1 MYFVWKEISIL
12 SSLPKLEV
20 LKLIGCFCNDE
31 EWELSEKEIFKQL
44 TYLEIVTNMFKRW
57 EASNKHFPNL
67 QHLIL
72 VGCFKLEEIPVEF
85 GEIVTLKLIKL
96 KHCLPSV
103 VNSAKQIM
111 EEQHDQGND
120 NMFVIEE
127 GTLKARSSLAVVVWS
142 FTACGSDFLG
152 HLSPVAGVRMMP
164 AMENKRLRPR
174 QRMPALQW
182 RTVLNHPVQIK
193 VQILQQHRNL
203 LHTLSSS

>member
-20 LKLIGCFCNDE
+20 LKLIGCSCNDE

-44 TYLEIVTNMFKRW
+44 TYLEIVTNMFRRW

-96 KHCLPSV
+96 KLCLPSV

-127 GTLKARSSLAVVVWS
+127 GTLKPTQSNEDDEPEDDEPDGDDE
-142 FTACGSDFLG
+142 FDEDDEPGEDDEFDEDDEPDEDDESDEDEFD
-152 HLSPVAGVRMMP
+152 
-164 AMENKRLRPR
+164 EDEE
-174 QRMPALQW
+174 
-182 RTVLNHPVQIK
+182 
-193 VQILQQHRNL
+193 
-203 LHTLSSS
+203 

>member
-20 LKLIGCFCNDE
+20 LKLIGCVFNDE

-57 EASNKHFPNL
+57 EARNKHFPNL

-127 GTLKARSSLAVVVWS
+127 GTLKAQSPNLPAAHRAIALPP
-142 FTACGSDFLG
+142 TASPPTALPPN
-152 HLSPVAGVRMMP
+152 LSPPTAVLGIAVSLLPAAGGEDRCGGP
-164 AMENKRLRPR
+164 E
-174 QRMPALQW
+174 ALASAAEASPG
-182 RTVLNHPVQIK
+182 T
-193 VQILQQHRNL
+193 
-203 LHTLSSS
+203 